1 MKNFEKYNR
10 YDSFV
15 LDNRTWPSNT
25 ITQAPI
31 WTSVDLRDGNQALP
45 VPMTVEKKLLM
56 FEHLVKLGLKQIEV
70 GFPFASETDYNFVR
84 MLIEGDYVPD
94 DVTIFV
100 LSSCS
105 RDCIDKSFE
114 SLKGTKKAGIQIY
127 SLCSPAQREYVIKM
141 SKEELIQYTADA
153 AKYTREC
160 TEKYPQTEF
169 FLGYGVES
177 FTITEIEL
185 SLAICNSVVQAFN
198 PTAEHKCFINLP
210 STMEVAMPNQF
221 ADQVEYIHK
230 NLVMRENVILSVH
243 THNDRGT
250 GVAAAELALLA
261 GAQRIE
267 GTLFGNGERTGNM
280 DLVTIALNLYTTGI
294 DPKLDFSN
302 IKESIDLYEK
312 CTGLD
317 VHVRHPYAGKQV
329 FTAYSGGHQDAI
341 RKGLINREKS
351 NEEKWLVPY
360 IPIDPADLGR
370 NMDSIIQ
377 INSQSGKGGVL
388 YVLEKALNITLPR
401 QIQTEFGKHIKHIS
415 DKKSQL
421 LSSDK
426 VLEIFFEKY
435 RFDSQLCQVNKIEL
449 EENKNIV
456 NINVCWRGEE
466 LKLRTPRGEVINF
479 CFEEIKKRYKLNNLK
494 MVQHINEQDCNGRY
508 YTYIQVQDGNKSS
521 YNAFV
526 WGLDENKTQLLALFS
541 AIELILAVMEELFKT
556 G

>member
-1 MKNFEKYNR
+1 MKNFKKYNR

-15 LDNRTWPSNT
+15 LDDRTWPSNT

-31 WTSVDLRDGNQALP
+31 WGSVDLRDGNQALP

-56 FEHLVKLGLKQIEV
+56 FRHLVQIGLKHIEV

-84 MLIEGDYVPD
+84 TLIEGGYVPD
-94 DVTIFV
+94 DVTVFI

-105 RDCIDKSFE
+105 RECIDKSFE
-114 SLKGTKKAGIQIY
+114 SLKGAKKAGIQIY
-127 SLCSPAQREYVIKM
+127 SLCSPAQRKYVINM

-160 TEKYPQTEF
+160 TEKYPQTDF
-169 FLGYGVES
+169 ILGYGPES

-198 PTAEHKCFINLP
+198 PTPENKCLITLP
-210 STMEVAMPNQF
+210 STVEVAMPNQF

-230 NLVMRENVILSVH
+230 NLVMRGNVILGVH

-261 GAQRIE
+261 GAQRLE

-280 DLVTIALNLYTTGI
+280 DLVTVALNLYTTGI
-294 DPKLDFSN
+294 DPNLDFSN
-302 IKESIDLYEK
+302 IEESIDVYEQ
-312 CTGLD
+312 CIGLD

-388 YVLEKALNITLPR
+388 YVLENALNITLPK
-401 QIQTEFGKHIKHIS
+401 QIQIEFGKHVKHVS
-415 DKKSQL
+415 DKESQL
-421 LSSDK
+421 LSSDQ

-435 RFDSQLCQVNKIEL
+435 HFDNQLCQIRKIEL

-456 NINVCWRGEE
+456 SINVCWREEE
-466 LKLRTPRGEVINF
+466 LKLHAPHGEVINF
-479 CFEEIKKRYKLNNLK
+479 CFEEIKKRCKLNNLK
-494 MVQHINEQDCNGRY
+494 ITQHINEQDCNGRY
-508 YTYIQVQDGNKSS
+508 YTYIQIQDGNNPPCK
-521 YNAFV
+521 AFV

-541 AIELILAVMEELFKT
+541 AIESTLAVMREIVAT